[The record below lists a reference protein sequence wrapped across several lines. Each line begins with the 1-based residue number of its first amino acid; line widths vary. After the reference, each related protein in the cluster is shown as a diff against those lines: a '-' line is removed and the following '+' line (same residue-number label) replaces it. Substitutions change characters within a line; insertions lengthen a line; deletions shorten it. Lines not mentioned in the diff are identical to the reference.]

1 MSVMTPVARVAL
13 ADTVRLRPWR
23 SDDADELGR
32 AAAYFSPN
40 ALAARFGAASTTIP
54 DWYRAHIIEARA
66 HGRWDACVAH
76 SGDHIVGWAEYGLD
90 DEPGHA
96 DIAALVGDRYQ
107 GHGLGTRLIG
117 QVASLAKAAGVR
129 VLHAQIRVDNRAAR
143 KALYAAFANLR
154 YTELQD
160 GQWHFAVDS
169 AHAVDLPHASNGPG
183 PIGPAQRPPS
193 SPRT

>member
-1 MSVMTPVARVAL
+1 MAPVARVAL

-23 SDDADELGR
+23 SDDVDELGR
-32 AAAYFSPN
+32 VAAYFTPN

-54 DWYRAHIIEARA
+54 DWYRTHIIEARA
-66 HGRWDACVAH
+66 HGRWNACVAH

-117 QVASLAKAAGVR
+117 QVASVAKAAGVR

-143 KALYAAFANLR
+143 KALYAAFPNLR

-160 GQWHFAVDS
+160 GQWHFAVDL
-169 AHAVDLPHASNGPG
+169 AHPVDPPRASNEPA